1 MPWLYVWTEVVS
13 KKYLPR
19 HVISLSRYSKHTRTS
34 TPINPG
40 NHLITKM
47 LLELK
52 SFPLKH
58 DVVLQW
64 NEKWLVF
71 FTIRASVELERTDF
85 VLVAKIIKVIFIYF
99 HLKKSSPF
107 FHLLFFIFIEVDL
120 LNKENSDIKNK
131 IFFTSTKFLSQWK
144 IIVGKTIFFSWR
156 HKFM

>member
-1 MPWLYVWTEVVS
+1 MLCEAP
-13 KKYLPR
+13 
-19 HVISLSRYSKHTRTS
+19 KHTPSSHKLR
-34 TPINPG
+34 PG
-40 NHLITKM
+40 NHLITKI

-64 NEKWLVF
+64 NKKWFVF
-71 FTIRASVELERTDF
+71 FIIRASVELERTDF

-120 LNKENSDIKNK
+120 LNEENSDIKNK
-131 IFFTSTKFLSQWK
+131 IFFTSIKFLSQWK